1 MTNDPKNHSHW
12 TSNSLGAIELTYTEQ
27 TILSLAIG
35 IYQVSCF
42 IGDRS
47 HHVGNSLWRK
57 DHFIQN
63 TEIPKR
69 RVVYD
74 VFVSYCGEDTRPGF
88 TDHLFAALERKGILA
103 YRDDLDIPRG
113 TEIRKK
119 LLEALKTSRVAVIV
133 FSKNYV
139 ASEWCLYELLKIMAG
154 KRKLND
160 EKVVLPVFY
169 DVSPSEVRK
178 QKGNFAIK
186 IEDGN
191 KDRLERCKAAL
202 TEASNLAGL
211 DLKPNRKFSS
221 LSM

>member
-1 MTNDPKNHSHW
+1 M
-12 TSNSLGAIELTYTEQ
+12 SLVF
-27 TILSLAIG
+27 G

-42 IGDRS
+42 IGDRGRR
-47 HHVGNSLWRK
+47 VGNFLRRK
-57 DHFIQN
+57 DHFTQN
-63 TEIPKR
+63 NEIPER
-69 RVVYD
+69 CVVYD
-74 VFVSYCGEDTRPGF
+74 VFISYCGEDTRPGF

-113 TEIRKK
+113 TVIRRK

-133 FSKNYV
+133 FSKNYA
-139 ASEWCLYELLKIMAG
+139 ASEWCLYELLKIMAC

-169 DVSPSEVRK
+169 DVSPCEVRK

-191 KDRLERCKAAL
+191 EDRLERCKAAL
-202 TEASNLAGL
+202 TKAANLAGL
-211 DLKPNRKFSS
+211 NLKPNR
-221 LSM
+221 